1 MKFEILKVGDVKL
14 RGSERA
20 VTIWLPVSKCDQQGM
35 GARRTLK
42 CNCRDSYFD
51 WCPRKLGHKL
61 VMDAKLKGMFTDA
74 RLFRD
79 FRGAGTSKTGVIKK
93 WKKTFGEDA
102 FGHSPRRSGA
112 MFYMRQGLPIQELAF
127 LGRWKS
133 SVVLQYT
140 GEALQEKAVEILQPT
155 GHSNVSIRTTNVSA
169 ETESFLP
176 KENKFQASPETINE
190 RDISHTFDKPKD
202 LWAVTKGRG
211 WKNRPKHR
219 VTKAAWTLPIK
230 SSTTACGWQ
239 FANHSSEF
247 YFLTCSQVDKAKCSK
262 CENHHKAQNVE
273 EAEQRLMKINERT
286 YKRSTQS
293 DIYGCQIHQCE
304 NESWREGGV

>member
-1 MKFEILKVGDVKL
+1 MKVGDVKL
-14 RGSERA
+14 RGS
-20 VTIWLPVSKCDQQGM
+20 
-35 GARRTLK
+35 
-42 CNCRDSYFD
+42 DSYFD
-51 WCPRKLGHKL
+51 WCPRKLGHEL

-102 FGHSPRRSGA
+102 SGHSPRRSGA

-176 KENKFQASPETINE
+176 KENKSQASPETINE
-190 RDISHTFDKPKD
+190 RDISHTFDKRKD
-202 LWAVTKGRG
+202 LWVVTKGRG

-230 SSTTACGWQ
+230 SSTTACGGQ

-273 EAEQRLMKINERT
+273 EAET
-286 YKRSTQS
+286 AP
-293 DIYGCQIHQCE
+293 DE
-304 NESWREGGV
+304 NQ